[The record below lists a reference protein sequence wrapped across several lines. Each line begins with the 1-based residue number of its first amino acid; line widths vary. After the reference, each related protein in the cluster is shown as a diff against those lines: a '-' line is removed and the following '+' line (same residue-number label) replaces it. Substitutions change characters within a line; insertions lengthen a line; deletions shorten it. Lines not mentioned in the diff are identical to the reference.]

1 MSVNDYYDD
10 LESAAH
16 YALAKAHA
24 IEVCSRHPDV
34 TIRVGDPDAERHAYA
49 LATNILKSDKTT
61 WMREDLMSAIQNE
74 LDMAADG
81 ECPACAS
88 ARDA

>member
-16 YALAKAHA
+16 HALAEAHA
-24 IEVCSRHPDV
+24 IEVCPTHPDV
-34 TIRVGDPDAERHAYA
+34 TIRVGDPDAEQRAYA
-49 LATNILKSDKTT
+49 LATNILKGDKTT

-88 ARDA
+88 ARDE